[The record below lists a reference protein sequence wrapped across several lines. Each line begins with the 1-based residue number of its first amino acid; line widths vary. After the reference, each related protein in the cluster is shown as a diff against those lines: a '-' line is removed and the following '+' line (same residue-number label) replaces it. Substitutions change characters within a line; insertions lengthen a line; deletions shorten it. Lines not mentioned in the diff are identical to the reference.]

1 MLDTTIHQ
9 KKQHNIM
16 GHDPMIIYPYYFQDT
31 SALKMEVLLKYTSS
45 AKSWRI
51 YNMIIYEL
59 TNLFTLNNYC

>member
-9 KKQHNIM
+9 KKKHNIM

-45 AKSWRI
+45 AKS
-51 YNMIIYEL
+51 
-59 TNLFTLNNYC
+59 